1 MIEKKIIDSV
11 VDSLFNRAK
20 KEFKSHKDDN
30 RRLQKL
36 HEDNN
41 AIFSVIQ
48 LLGTSEEDL
57 AVIDILMNKVKKNM
71 KEITEI
77 YNNK

>member
-1 MIEKKIIDSV
+1 MIDKKIIDSV
-11 VDSLFNRAK
+11 VDSVFNRAK
-20 KEFKSHKDDN
+20 KEFKSNKDDK

-57 AVIDILMNKVKKNM
+57 VVTNRLMNMAKNNM

-77 YNNK
+77 YNK

>member
-20 KEFKSHKDDN
+20 KEHKSHKDDN

-36 HEDNN
+36 HEDNK

-48 LLGTSEEDL
+48 LLGISEEDL
-57 AVIDILMNKVKKNM
+57 AVIDVLMNKVKKNM

-77 YNNK
+77 YNK